1 MDTRSFEEKRIAT
14 GKRLDIDPNSIPRHI
29 AVIMDGNGRWAT
41 ERGLPRFHGHEQGG
55 KVVESMALH
64 CVACGIEYLTL
75 YSFSMQ
81 NWKRPKEEIDF
92 LMYLYALYLE
102 NMRPLLMDNNIQ
114 LKHVGRRDPLPE
126 TLLET
131 MDETIRLT
139 STNTGMVL
147 GLALNYA
154 SRTEIV
160 DAARALAQKVKDGE
174 MSPEDIDEEAFSDHL
189 YTAGWHDPDLLVR
202 TSGEMRI
209 SNYLL
214 WQISYAEFIVTDFY
228 WPELTS
234 EHVDEALVQFAGRQR
249 RFGDVKPKTPT
260 QG

>member
-1 MDTRSFEEKRIAT
+1 MDTRSFEEKRIET
-14 GKRLDIDPNSIPRHI
+14 GTRLGIHPDSIPRHI

-41 ERGLPRFHGHEQGG
+41 ERGLPRFQGHEQGG

-81 NWKRPKEEIDF
+81 NWKRPKEEVDF

-102 NMRPLLMDNNIQ
+102 NIRPLLMDNNVQ
-114 LKHVGRRDPLPE
+114 LKHVGRRDPLPD
-126 TLLET
+126 TVLDA

-160 DAARALAQKVKDGE
+160 DAARALAQKVKDGQ
-174 MSPEDIDEEAFSDHL
+174 MDPKDIDEQAFSDHL

-214 WQISYAEFIVTDFY
+214 WQISYAEFIVTDLY
-228 WPELTS
+228 WPELKP
-234 EHVDEALVQFAGRQR
+234 EHMDEALVQYAGRQR
-249 RFGDVKPKTPT
+249 RFGDVKSKTPT

>member
-14 GKRLDIDPNSIPRHI
+14 GKRLGIDPASIPRHI

-41 ERGLPRFHGHEQGG
+41 ERGLPRFHGHEKGG
-55 KVVESMALH
+55 QVVESMALH

-81 NWKRPKEEIDF
+81 NWKRPKEEVEF

-102 NMRPLLMDNNIQ
+102 NIRPLLMDNNVQ

-126 TLLET
+126 HVLET
-131 MDETIRLT
+131 LDETIRLT

-160 DAARALAQKVKDGE
+160 DAAKALARDVKDGKLAV
-174 MSPEDIDEEAFSDHL
+174 EDIDEQGFSDRL
-189 YTAGWHDPDLLVR
+189 YTAGWPDPDLLVR

-214 WQISYAEFIVTDFY
+214 WQISYAEFIVTDLY
-228 WPELTS
+228 WPEL
-234 EHVDEALVQFAGRQR
+234 ENKHVDDALIQYAGRQR
-249 RFGDVKPKTPT
+249 RFGDVKPQAPT

>member
-1 MDTRSFEEKRIAT
+1 MDTRSFEEKRKAYAEKLGIPAET
-14 GKRLDIDPNSIPRHI
+14 IPRHI

-41 ERGLPRFHGHEQGG
+41 ERGLPRFQGHEQGG
-55 KVVESMALH
+55 KVVESMALY
-64 CVACGIEYLTL
+64 CVASGIEYLTL

-81 NWKRPKEEIDF
+81 NWVRPKEEVDF
-92 LMYLYALYLE
+92 LMHLYALYLE

-114 LKHVGRRDPLPE
+114 LKHVGRREPLPQKVLD
-126 TLLET
+126 TL
-131 MDETIRLT
+131 DETIELT

-160 DAARALAQKVKDGE
+160 DAARSLAQKVKDGQIN
-174 MSPEDIDEEAFSDHL
+174 PEDIDEQMFSDNL
-189 YTAGWHDPDLLVR
+189 YTAGWADPDMVVR

-214 WQISYAEFIVTDFY
+214 WQISYAEFYVTNFY
-228 WPELTS
+228 WPDLKP
-234 EHVDEALVQFAGRQR
+234 EHMDKAIQEFAGRQR
-249 RFGDVKPKTPT
+249 RFGDVKAKTPT

>member
-1 MDTRSFEEKRIAT
+1 MDTRSFEEKKQAT
-14 GKRLDIDPNSIPRHI
+14 AKRLGIDPRSIPRHI

-41 ERGLPRFHGHEQGG
+41 ERGLPRFHGHEKGG
-55 KVVESMALH
+55 QVVESMALH
-64 CVACGIEYLTL
+64 CVACGVEYLTL

-81 NWKRPKEEIDF
+81 NWKRPKDEVDF
-92 LMYLYALYLE
+92 LMYLYASYLE
-102 NMRPLLMDNNIQ
+102 NIRPLLMENNVQ
-114 LKHVGRRDPLPE
+114 LKHVGRREPLPE
-126 TLLET
+126 TVLEA
-131 MDETIRLT
+131 MDETVRLT

-160 DAARALAQKVKDGE
+160 DAARALAQEVKEGRLQ
-174 MSPEDIDEEAFSDHL
+174 PEDINEQAFSNHL
-189 YTAGWHDPDLLVR
+189 YTAGWPDPDLLVR

-214 WQISYAEFIVTDFY
+214 WQISYAEFIVTDLY
-228 WPELTS
+228 WPELKP
-234 EHVDEALVQFAGRQR
+234 EHVDEALKLYAKRQR
-249 RFGDVKPKTPT
+249 RFGDVKSQNSI

>member
-14 GKRLDIDPNSIPRHI
+14 GKRLGIDPNSIPRHI

-41 ERGLPRFHGHEQGG
+41 ERGLPRFQGHEKGG
-55 KVVESMALH
+55 QVVESMALH
-64 CVACGIEYLTL
+64 CVACGVEYLTL

-81 NWKRPKEEIDF
+81 NWKRPKEEVEF

-102 NMRPLLMDNNIQ
+102 NIRPLLMDNNVQ

-126 TLLET
+126 SVLEAL
-131 MDETIRLT
+131 DETIRLT

-154 SRTEIV
+154 SRTEIL
-160 DAARALAQKVKDGE
+160 DAAKSLARDVKDGKLAID
-174 MSPEDIDEEAFSDHL
+174 DINEEAFSDRL
-189 YTAGWHDPDLLVR
+189 YTAGWPDPDLLVR

-214 WQISYAEFIVTDFY
+214 WQISYAEFIVTDLY
-228 WPELTS
+228 WPELETKD
-234 EHVDEALVQFAGRQR
+234 VDNALIQYAGRQR
-249 RFGDVKPKTPT
+249 RFGDVKPQTPA

>member
-1 MDTRSFEEKRIAT
+1 MDNRSFEEKRIETAN
-14 GKRLDIDPNSIPRHI
+14 RLGIDPNQIPKHI

-41 ERGLPRFHGHEQGG
+41 ERGLPRFQGHEQGG

-64 CVACGIEYLTL
+64 CVARGIEYLTL

-81 NWKRPKEEIDF
+81 NWKRPKEEVDF

-102 NMRPLLMDNNIQ
+102 NIRPLLMDNNVV
-114 LKHVGRRDPLPE
+114 LKHVGRRHPLPE
-126 TLLET
+126 TVLEAL
-131 MDETIRLT
+131 DETIRLT
-139 STNTGMVL
+139 STNTGMTL

-160 DAARALAQKVKDGE
+160 DAAQALAQDVKDGKIK
-174 MSPEDIDEEAFSDHL
+174 PEDITEEMFSDHL
-189 YTAGWHDPDLLVR
+189 YTAGWRDPDMVVR

-214 WQISYAEFIVTDFY
+214 WQISYAEFYVTDIY
-228 WPELTS
+228 WPDLTPK
-234 EHVDEALVQFAGRQR
+234 HMDDAILAYAGRQR
-249 RFGDVKPKTPT
+249 RFGDVKPQTPT
-260 QG
+260 QS

>member
-81 NWKRPKEEIDF
+81 NWKRPKEEVDF
-92 LMYLYALYLE
+92 LMCLYALYLE
-102 NMRPLLMDNNIQ
+102 NIRPLLMDNNVQ
-114 LKHVGRRDPLPE
+114 LKHVGRRDPLPD
-126 TLLET
+126 TVLDA

-160 DAARALAQKVKDGE
+160 DAARALAQKVKDGK
-174 MSPEDIDEEAFSDHL
+174 MNPEDIDEQAFSDHL

-214 WQISYAEFIVTDFY
+214 WQISYAEFIVTDLY
-228 WPELTS
+228 WPDLEPK
-234 EHVDEALVQFAGRQR
+234 HMDEALTQYAGRQR
-249 RFGDVKPKTPT
+249 RFGNVKPKTPT